1 MEVWPGEPYPLGA
14 TWNGEGVNFAIFSEN
29 AEKIELCLYDES
41 GKETECIEMVEKTDL
56 VYHCF
61 LPEVRP
67 GRHYGYRV
75 HGPFTPEKGLRFNP
89 HKLLIDPYAKAIFG
103 EITWNDS
110 LYGYTIGAQEADLSF
125 DTRDSAPF
133 VPKSVVIDPAF
144 NWENDAPPGVPWNKS
159 VIYEAHVK
167 GLTINNP
174 AVPEEIRGTYCAL
187 ASGEMLAYFKSL
199 GITAVELMPVHHF
212 IHDKFLVEKGLKNY
226 WGYNT
231 IGFFAPHAGY
241 ASDKANGK
249 QVEEFKTM
257 VKALH
262 REGIEVI
269 IDVVYNHTAEGNHF
283 GPTFSFRGIDNTNY
297 YNLSKDNPR
306 FYTDYTG
313 CGNTPNMAGPRVLQ
327 LIMDSLRYWVT
338 DMHVDGFRFDLAATL
353 AREFFEVDRL
363 SAFFD
368 LVHQDPLISQ
378 VKLIAEPW
386 DLGPEG
392 YQVGNFPVLW
402 AEWNGNYRDT
412 IRRFWRGDPAM
423 MGTVGYRLTGSSDL
437 YEKGGRKPYASINFI
452 TAHDGFT
459 LHDQVSYNSKHNE
472 ANRENGSDG
481 ADENYSWNCG
491 EEGETDNAEITQLRE
506 RQKRNL
512 FATLMLSQ
520 GVAMFLYGDE
530 LGRSC
535 NGNNNT
541 YCQDNELSWVNW
553 ALDDPKKDFMEFCKF
568 IINVRKEHSML
579 QRTKF
584 FPDTTGENPKS
595 KGITWFHASGV
606 DMADADWQDASLKA
620 VGLLL
625 NGNENDEKGPH
636 GEAIKDDDLLIL
648 LNANDTPVSF
658 VLPKAFADRNWLVL
672 LDTRFATGKPQNQ
685 TQVTKKYDAEQRSL
699 CLLIS
704 AMVDHHRS

>member
-1 MEVWPGEPYPLGA
+1 
-14 TWNGEGVNFAIFSEN
+14 
-29 AEKIELCLYDES
+29 
-41 GKETECIEMVEKTDL
+41 
-56 VYHCF
+56 
-61 LPEVRP
+61 
-67 GRHYGYRV
+67 
-75 HGPFTPEKGLRFNP
+75 
-89 HKLLIDPYAKAIFG
+89 
-103 EITWNDS
+103 
-110 LYGYTIGAQEADLSF
+110 
-125 DTRDSAPF
+125 
-133 VPKSVVIDPAF
+133 
-144 NWENDAPPGVPWNKS
+144 
-159 VIYEAHVK
+159 
-167 GLTINNP
+167 
-174 AVPEEIRGTYCAL
+174 
-187 ASGEMLAYFKSL
+187 MLAYFKSL

-231 IGFFAPHAGY
+231 IGFFAPHADY
-241 ASDKANGK
+241 ASDKSNGK

-306 FYTDYTG
+306 FYADYTG

-386 DLGPEG
+386 DVGPGG

-412 IRRFWRGDPAM
+412 IRRFWRGDAAM

-459 LHDQVSYNSKHNE
+459 LHDLVSYAAKHNE
-472 ANRENGSDG
+472 ANNENGSDG
-481 ADENYSWNCG
+481 APENYSWNCG
-491 EEGETDNAEITQLRE
+491 EEGETDNAEIMQLRE
-506 RQKRNL
+506 KQKRNL

-520 GVAMFLYGDE
+520 GVAMFLHGDE

-535 NGNNNT
+535 KGNNNT

-553 ALDDPKKDFMEFCKF
+553 ALDDRKKEFLEFCKF
-568 IINVRKEHSML
+568 VIGIRRKHSML

-584 FPDTTGENPKS
+584 FLDNNVAKPKS
-595 KGITWFHASGV
+595 NEIAWFLANGN
-606 DMADADWQDASLKA
+606 DMTDGDWNEPNLKTM
-620 VGLLL
+620 GLLL
-625 NGNENDEKGPH
+625 NGNANDEKDSH
-636 GEAIKDDDLLIL
+636 GQLIKDDTLMIL
-648 LNANDTPVSF
+648 LNVNDSPVSF
-658 VLPKAFADRNWLVL
+658 VFPKAFADN
-672 LDTRFATGKPQNQ
+672 
-685 TQVTKKYDAEQRSL
+685 
-699 CLLIS
+699 
-704 AMVDHHRS
+704 